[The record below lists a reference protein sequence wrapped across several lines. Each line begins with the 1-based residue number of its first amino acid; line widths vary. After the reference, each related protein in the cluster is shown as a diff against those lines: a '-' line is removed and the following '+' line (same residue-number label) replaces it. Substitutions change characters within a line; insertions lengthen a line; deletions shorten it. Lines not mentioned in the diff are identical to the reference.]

1 MASEKDKNATKTEKL
16 NKVWTDYE
24 YARNYLIKLG
34 ITEDIPEYV
43 KFVQGDQWPAA
54 TDKTQNMPRPVF
66 NITEMITD
74 TKISNVVGTPI
85 KLNFIAENDNLASR
99 RFTQFAEYQTKEM
112 GMAELLDKAANDG
125 GIKGTYIFHGYWDEK
140 YHGKRGNYEGGWRT
154 EIIEPLNCLFANPSE
169 TDEQKQKWIILV
181 YRSDVDSVKEM
192 ADKGVN
198 KDLIVSDTS
207 ESFYEEEEQE
217 GSDLCTLLL
226 RYFRKDGEVYFERAT
241 KGVIVNKA
249 RPLNYE
255 LIPKKDIDERLGKE
269 PTEEDTANISQPDS
283 TPEDKKDIDGF
294 KATLY
299 PIAVGSW
306 KKNDKCIYGRGE
318 VVGLIPNQ
326 KAINFE
332 VAMQLLNHQE
342 LGWGKLLVKANALQG
357 QEPTNAPGEVITD
370 NTPGSAWGIARL
382 DGAGFSAGALN
393 FAPQIMD
400 MTQSTTQTS
409 KIITGDMV
417 SKDLSGTAIGLLQ
430 AQGKK
435 SYGRLQKNF
444 YATYAKYGKVLEQ
457 AYKLYYEDK
466 DYLYE
471 LTPEEQEK
479 LGTTV
484 PYVKDTFNGEN
495 FQDTHF
501 EVVVEA
507 GAGAEYSEVQSL
519 TILNNLLQNQLI
531 NLKSFAKLCPATILP
546 FRNELIEIEDA
557 KEKSQV
563 VQLSQIVQKQAEQL
577 KQSEVIIKQMDQ
589 EVKKTTSITKG
600 LSSEYTN
607 KLNALN
613 AYVAKLEKQLL
624 NSKDNLP
631 TEKPQNGSV
640 TASDNK
646 GK

>member
-1 MASEKDKNATKTEKL
+1 MPNEKDKSTTKAEKL

-24 YARNYLIKLG
+24 NARNYLIKLG
-34 ITEDIPEYV
+34 ITEDIPEFV
-43 KFVQGDQWPAA
+43 DFVQGKQWPEA
-54 TDKTQNMPRPVF
+54 TAKTENMPRPTF
-66 NITEMITD
+66 NMTEMIVD
-74 TKISNVVGTPI
+74 TKVSNVVGSPI
-85 KLNFIAENDNLASR
+85 KLNFIAEDDNVASR
-99 RFTQFAEYQTKEM
+99 RFTQFANYQIKEM
-112 GMAELLDKAANDG
+112 GMDELNDRAASDG
-125 GIKGTYIFHGYWDEK
+125 GIKGTYVYHGYWDEK
-140 YHGKRGNYEGGWRT
+140 YQGKRGNYEGGWRT
-154 EIIEPLNCLFANPSE
+154 EIIDPLNILFANPSE
-169 TDEQKQKWIILV
+169 TNEQKQKWIILV
-181 YRSDVDSVKEM
+181 FRSDVDSVKEM
-192 ADKGVN
+192 ADDGVN

-207 ESFYEEEEQE
+207 ESFYEEEEQ
-217 GSDLCTLLL
+217 GGTDICTLLL

-249 RPLNYE
+249 KPLNYNLVSKE
-255 LIPKKDIDERLGKE
+255 DIDKKLGKE
-269 PTEEDTANISQPDS
+269 TTEEDTANISQPDS
-283 TPEDKKDIDGF
+283 TLEEKKDIDGF

-370 NTPGSAWGIARL
+370 NTPGQAWGIARL
-382 DGAGFSAGALN
+382 DGTGFSAGALN
-393 FAPQIMD
+393 FAPQIME

-466 DYLYE
+466 EYLYE
-471 LTPEEQEK
+471 LTPEEQQK
-479 LGTTV
+479 FNTTAA
-484 PYVKDTFNGEN
+484 YAKDTFNGEDYQN
-495 FQDTHF
+495 TRF

-519 TILNNLLQNQLI
+519 TILNSLLQNKMI
-531 NLKSFAKLCPATILP
+531 GLKDFAKLCPATILP

-557 KEKSQV
+557 KEQSQV
-563 VQLSQIVQKQAEQL
+563 VQLSQIVQKQADQL
-577 KQSEVIIKQMDQ
+577 KQSEAIIKQMDQ
-589 EVKKTTSITKG
+589 EVKKTTNITKG
-600 LSSEYTN
+600 LSTEYSA

-613 AYVAKLEKQLL
+613 AYVAKLEKQLI
-624 NSKDNLP
+624 NSKDNLS
-631 TEKPQNGSV
+631 TEQPEKGSV
-640 TASDNK
+640 IASDNK